1 MTTPQWTDISSL
13 GLKSLL
19 GLLENKAVTEEI
31 AENKE
36 ENSVEPLAWRIY
48 AWGIS
53 DVGMKR
59 EHNEDSYLLLPEYN
73 AFVVADG
80 MGGHAGGEM
89 ASGVSVRTILDFV
102 TDHKETIAPGATH
115 DGPVDQSPVARL
127 ASDAVREACRAV
139 YQKSQEIKELENM
152 GTTTVFSV
160 YHQQYLFIGHV
171 GDSRA
176 YLIRDGH
183 IAQLTDDHSLVNEQL
198 KAGLITEQQA
208 QTSRFK
214 NIITRSV
221 GFEEDVDVDV
231 IVVETRPGDAVLL
244 CSDGLSGLVTDKEI
258 NDIVNENFLRRA
270 PELLVNLANERGGD
284 DNITIVLTY
293 ISDGTEPAWDH
304 ASDDPPEAVIG
315 GAAFNAGM

>member
-1 MTTPQWTDISSL
+1 MTETQR
-13 GLKSLL
+13 
-19 GLLENKAVTEEI
+19 EESVK
-31 AENKE
+31 KE
-36 ENSVEPLAWRIY
+36 PETKPWRIY

-59 EHNEDSYLLLPEYN
+59 EHNEDSYLLLPELN

-89 ASGVSVRTILDFV
+89 ASGVSVRTIERFV
-102 TDHKETIAPGATH
+102 QENRQLIAPDASY

-139 YQKSQEIKELENM
+139 YRKSQEIRELENM
-152 GTTTVFSV
+152 GTTTVLSL
-160 YHQQYLFIGHV
+160 YHQEYLFLGHV

-231 IVVETRPGDAVLL
+231 IVVEIRPGDAILL

-258 NDIVNENFLRRA
+258 NEIVNENFLSKS

-284 DNITIVLTY
+284 DNITVILSY
-293 ISDGTEPAWDH
+293 ISDGSEEAWDH
-304 ASDDPPEAVIG
+304 TPDTPPPSTLG
-315 GAAFNAGM
+315 GASFNAGG

>member
-1 MTTPQWTDISSL
+1 MTEETADKKEE
-13 GLKSLL
+13 KSL
-19 GLLENKAVTEEI
+19 KTD
-31 AENKE
+31 
-36 ENSVEPLAWRIY
+36 SWRIY
-48 AWGIS
+48 GWGIS
-53 DVGMKR
+53 DVGMRR
-59 EHNEDSYLLLPEYN
+59 EHNEDSYLLLPQYN

-89 ASGVSVRTILDFV
+89 ASGVSVRTIQAFV
-102 TDHKETIAPGATH
+102 EAHKDTIAPDAQY

-139 YQKSQEIKELENM
+139 YRKSQEIKELENM
-152 GTTTVFSV
+152 GTTTVLSV

-244 CSDGLSGLVTDKEI
+244 CSDGLSGLVSDKEI

-270 PELLVNLANERGGD
+270 PELLVELANERGGD
-284 DNITIVLTY
+284 DNITIVLNY
-293 ISDGTEPAWDH
+293 ISDGSEPAWDH

-315 GAAFNAGM
+315 GAAFNAGL